1 MKHHFI
7 NFLSDA
13 GHSVSGYEHKLLEKF
28 AAFVE
33 SFEAKQNEPAPVV
46 EATAPAEPVA
56 VVADP
61 APAPVA
67 EVTPA
72 ADAAGINA
80 TSAADTAPATPASNA

>member
-13 GHSVSGYEHKLLEKF
+13 GHSISGYEHKLLEKF

-46 EATAPAEPVA
+46 EAVAPSEPA
-56 VVADP
+56 VVAHDP
-61 APAPVA
+61 VVVEAPV
-67 EVTPA
+67 VDTISI
-72 ADAAGINA
+72 GINA
-80 TSAADTAPATPASNA
+80 TEDK

>member
-13 GHSVSGYEHKLLEKF
+13 GHSISGYEHKLLEKF

-46 EATAPAEPVA
+46 ETPAPVVA
-56 VVADP
+56 VDP
-61 APAPVA
+61 APAAVEAPA
-67 EVTPA
+67 EVT
-72 ADAAGINA
+72 AGINA
-80 TSAADTAPATPASNA
+80 TEDK

>member
-33 SFEAKQNEPAPVV
+33 SFEAKQNEPAVVAHDPVAIEAPVV
-46 EATAPAEPVA
+46 
-56 VVADP
+56 
-61 APAPVA
+61 
-67 EVTPA
+67 
-72 ADAAGINA
+72 
-80 TSAADTAPATPASNA
+80 DTISTGNITNTEEK

>member
-13 GHSVSGYEHKLLEKF
+13 GHSVEGYEHKLLQKF

-33 SFEAKQNEPAPVV
+33 AFEAKQDEPAPVV
-46 EATAPAEPVA
+46 EAPAPV
-56 VVADP
+56 VVA

-67 EVTPA
+67 VE
-72 ADAAGINA
+72 
-80 TSAADTAPATPASNA
+80 APAVEEAKAE

>member
-46 EATAPAEPVA
+46 ETTAPVEPVVA
-56 VVADP
+56 ADP
-61 APAPVA
+61 APAPVVETAPVA
-67 EVTPA
+67 E
-72 ADAAGINA
+72 AAGINA
-80 TSAADTAPATPASNA
+80 TPAADTAPATPASNA

>member
-46 EATAPAEPVA
+46 EAPAPAEPVA
-56 VVADP
+56 VVADTAP
-61 APAPVA
+61 APAQVVESAPAVEA
-67 EVTPA
+67 PAGNITNTETPA
-72 ADAAGINA
+72 A
-80 TSAADTAPATPASNA
+80 

>member
-33 SFEAKQNEPAPVV
+33 SFEAKQNEPAP
-46 EATAPAEPVA
+46 AEPVA
-56 VVADP
+56 VVADTAP
-61 APAPVA
+61 APAQVVESAPAVEA
-67 EVTPA
+67 PAGNITNTETPA
-72 ADAAGINA
+72 A
-80 TSAADTAPATPASNA
+80 

>member
-13 GHSVSGYEHKLLEKF
+13 GHSISGYEHKLLEKF

-46 EATAPAEPVA
+46 ETPAPVVA
-56 VVADP
+56 VD
-61 APAPVA
+61 PAPVA
-67 EVTPA
+67 AEAPAEVT
-72 ADAAGINA
+72 AGINA
-80 TSAADTAPATPASNA
+80 TEDK

>member
-33 SFEAKQNEPAPVV
+33 SFEAKQNEPAPV
-46 EATAPAEPVA
+46 AETPTPVVA
-56 VVADP
+56 ASVAADP
-61 APAPVA
+61 APAPAPVVEA
-67 EVTPA
+67 TPAPA
-72 ADAAGINA
+72 ADP
-80 TSAADTAPATPASNA
+80 APATPAASA

>member
-33 SFEAKQNEPAPVV
+33 SFEEKQNEPAVVAHDPVAIEAPVV
-46 EATAPAEPVA
+46 
-56 VVADP
+56 
-61 APAPVA
+61 
-67 EVTPA
+67 
-72 ADAAGINA
+72 
-80 TSAADTAPATPASNA
+80 DTISTGNITNTEEK

>member
-46 EATAPAEPVA
+46 EAPAPAEPVA
-56 VVADP
+56 VVTD
-61 APAPVA
+61 
-67 EVTPA
+67 TPA
-72 ADAAGINA
+72 EEAKAE
-80 TSAADTAPATPASNA
+80 

>member
-46 EATAPAEPVA
+46 ET
-56 VVADP
+56 
-61 APAPVA
+61 PAPVEPVVAHDPVA
-67 EVTPA
+67 EEAPTVDTVATP
-72 ADAAGINA
+72 AAGINA
-80 TSAADTAPATPASNA
+80 TETPAA

>member
-46 EATAPAEPVA
+46 ETPALVEPA
-56 VVADP
+56 VVAHDP
-61 APAPVA
+61 VVVEAPV
-67 EVTPA
+67 VDTISI
-72 ADAAGINA
+72 GINA
-80 TSAADTAPATPASNA
+80 TEDK